1 MADLIPM
8 GVRLLIGNDPELF
21 WDATYAI
28 AVALMDTYPNIS
40 PENVGLNE
48 MADMIQTLPGFA
60 DDPALATERILID
73 IQIVWFEEAANL

>member
-1 MADLIPM
+1 M
-8 GVRLLIGNDPELF
+8 GVRLLTGNDPELF

-48 MADMIQTLPGFA
+48 MAEMIQTLPGFA